1 MAEAK
6 KTVYKE
12 DAVDGDKDGLVQD
25 GTQFER
31 PAGKSVKE
39 VKVEHPEW
47 FSELAAAPTVPVEDE
62 PEAVT
67 RARYDV

>member
-1 MAEAK
+1 MTKAK
-6 KTVYKE
+6 KPTIKA

-25 GTQFER
+25 GTKFER
-31 PAGKSVKE
+31 PATKSVKE
-39 VKVEHPEW
+39 VKVEHPGW
-47 FSELAAAPTVPVEDE
+47 FAELAAAPTIPVEDE

>member
-1 MAEAK
+1 MAESK
-6 KTVYKE
+6 KPAFKA
-12 DAVDGDKDGLVQD
+12 DAVDGDKDGLIQD
-25 GTQFER
+25 GTEFER
-31 PAGKSVKE
+31 PATKSVKE

-47 FSELAAAPTVPVEDE
+47 FAELAAAPTVPVEDE